1 MNERY
6 EPAFRAEC
14 QLRAT
19 MACRFAADNPGVN
32 AAWRWA
38 ALPMTPL
45 RGHVPED
52 FVDDRMIDD
61 EGYDPHPNAA

>member
-1 MNERY
+1 
-6 EPAFRAEC
+6 
-14 QLRAT
+14 
-19 MACRFAADNPGVN
+19 
-32 AAWRWA
+32 
-38 ALPMTPL
+38 MTPL

>member
-6 EPAFRAEC
+6 EPAPRTEC
-14 QLRAT
+14 LLRAT
-19 MACRFAADNPGVN
+19 MACRFAADHPEDC

-45 RGHVPED
+45 RGHVPDD
-52 FVDDRMIDD
+52 FIDDRMIDD
-61 EGYDPHPNAA
+61 EAYDPHLNAA